1 MNAECIP
8 PRGLSTNN
16 VVPLLKDISRPIGL
30 GLQVGIEYGT
40 LQRIEKEHPGDIERQ
55 MIEVINF
62 WLKNFTSCSWGTL
75 AKAIKTLGGHDL
87 LADELNQMGN
97 SQSTQLKKN
106 TGKDIHALQP

>member
-1 MNAECIP
+1 MNAECIL

-30 GLQVGIEYGT
+30 GLQLGIEYGT

-62 WLKNFTSCSWGTL
+62 WLKNFTGCSWGTL

-87 LADELNQMGN
+87 LADELNQM
-97 SQSTQLKKN
+97 
-106 TGKDIHALQP
+106 